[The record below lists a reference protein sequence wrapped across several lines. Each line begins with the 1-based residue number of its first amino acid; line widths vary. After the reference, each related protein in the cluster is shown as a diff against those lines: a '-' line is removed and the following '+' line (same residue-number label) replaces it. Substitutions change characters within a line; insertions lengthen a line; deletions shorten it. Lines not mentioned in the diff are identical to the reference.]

1 MDNIDLLKSVSPKFP
16 EGMEDRVRDNWR
28 PLLGIS
34 EIAGKDW
41 PQRAAQAYLGLSG
54 VEIEDEEPKVQLL
67 EDIKNIFN
75 MKGEEEL
82 PTTTLLNQLYSLP
95 ERPWMEWKHGKPITD
110 RGLSNLLRG
119 FKIRSDQFRYN
130 EKKVRGYRKKD
141 FLDAW
146 ERYLSGTDGT
156 DLKNKGLLN
165 NLSGTKSKSV
175 PHKKNDSFNKN
186 KGVPL
191 VPAGASL
198 LGRNWDN

>member
-1 MDNIDLLKSVSPKFP
+1 
-16 EGMEDRVRDNWR
+16 
-28 PLLGIS
+28 
-34 EIAGKDW
+34 
-41 PQRAAQAYLGLSG
+41 
-54 VEIEDEEPKVQLL
+54 
-67 EDIKNIFN
+67 

-82 PTTTLLNQLYSLP
+82 PTITLLTQLYSLP

-119 FKIRSDQFRYN
+119 FKIRSGQFRYN
-130 EKKVRGYRKKD
+130 EKKVRGYREKD

-175 PHKKNDSFNKN
+175 PQKKTIASIKIRVCRLYRLEPPYLGEIGIIELARTYFFWCFSIHSCASF
-186 KGVPL
+186 
-191 VPAGASL
+191 
-198 LGRNWDN
+198 

>member
-1 MDNIDLLKSVSPKFP
+1 
-16 EGMEDRVRDNWR
+16 
-28 PLLGIS
+28 
-34 EIAGKDW
+34 
-41 PQRAAQAYLGLSG
+41 
-54 VEIEDEEPKVQLL
+54 
-67 EDIKNIFN
+67 
-75 MKGEEEL
+75 
-82 PTTTLLNQLYSLP
+82 
-95 ERPWMEWKHGKPITD
+95 MEWKHGKPITD

-175 PHKKNDSFNKN
+175 PQKKTIASIKIRVYRLYRLEPPYL
-186 KGVPL
+186 GEIGTIELAPISS
-191 VPAGASL
+191 GASPSIPVPVSDL
-198 LGRNWDN
+198 RLSGQWSSFVSQVFLCTCAHYQFLQKY